1 MCRLEEVARLVTR
14 AQRGVAL
21 TGAGISEESGVPT
34 FRGGGGIWQSY
45 SPAIYA
51 NPLGLVSALL
61 LRPGKIASFVGQIF
75 STILSAEPNPAHIVL
90 AEMEETGLLSSVIT
104 QNVDNLHQAAGS
116 KNVIELHGNL
126 LRLRCMRCRRR
137 QLMDMEELHR
147 AVESLSYKR
156 LPRLEILRLLSK
168 FFPRCGCGGRCRL
181 DVVLFGESLPPDEF
195 SLACHEIEN
204 CDLLLLIGTSGIVYP
219 AASLPYLAKAK
230 GAKLV
235 EINLQVSALSA
246 ISDHLLIGK
255 AADLLPRI
263 ANLLGEARHSSGYA

>member
-1 MCRLEEVARLVTR
+1 M
-14 AQRGVAL
+14 
-21 TGAGISEESGVPT
+21 
-34 FRGGGGIWQSY
+34 
-45 SPAIYA
+45 
-51 NPLGLVSALL
+51 
-61 LRPGKIASFVGQIF
+61 
-75 STILSAEPNPAHIVL
+75 
-90 AEMEETGLLSSVIT
+90 
-104 QNVDNLHQAAGS
+104 
-116 KNVIELHGNL
+116 
-126 LRLRCMRCRRR
+126 
-137 QLMDMEELHR
+137 
-147 AVESLSYKR
+147 
-156 LPRLEILRLLSK
+156 
-168 FFPRCGCGGRCRL
+168 
-181 DVVLFGESLPPDEF
+181 VLFGESLPPDEF